1 MNKEI
6 KVAKEAALEAGN
18 LILSFYKADYEIRDK
33 GYHNPVTTAD
43 HASDNRIKEI
53 LVQSFPEYGWLSEET
68 VDSKERLKNERVWVV
83 DPLDGTKEFIEGVP
97 HFVVSIAL
105 VENGIPIIGVLYNPV
120 TAELFEAS
128 KGNGAK
134 LNNENIT
141 CSSKENLS
149 SMTILNSR
157 SETKKGLWDPY
168 IDAFR
173 ELKPIGSVAYKLG
186 LTAAGKADIFAS
198 LRPKNEWD
206 ICAGNCIVNEADG
219 KLIDLFGE
227 ERNYNQEDTLITPG
241 LIAGKVNA
249 VEKTFSVLKDS

>member
-1 MNKEI
+1 MNKEV

-105 VENGIPIIGVLYNPV
+105 VESGIPIVGVLYNPV
-120 TAELFEAS
+120 TAEMFSAS
-128 KGNGAK
+128 KGND
-134 LNNENIT
+134 LIT
-141 CSSKENLS
+141 PVSFYQFSGLKEGDKWCLCVKRW
-149 SMTILNSR
+149 I
-157 SETKKGLWDPY
+157 E
-168 IDAFR
+168 A
-173 ELKPIGSVAYKLG
+173 EE
-186 LTAAGKADIFAS
+186 AGKA
-198 LRPKNEWD
+198 P
-206 ICAGNCIVNEADG
+206 
-219 KLIDLFGE
+219 KLILE
-227 ERNYNQEDTLITPG
+227 ATH
-241 LIAGKVNA
+241 
-249 VEKTFSVLKDS
+249 EKTLEYISLKKILKYAV